1 MHREVIIMR
10 ILTNVSK
17 AELEHL
23 TSQPTA
29 KAMIE
34 KVKTEGIYIPEGD
47 AQAAAEFTAMRESQ
61 KRGDSLDL
69 SDAGRAAL
77 DNDIKEKKQ
86 TSQEEQIKEKI
97 AELEKELA
105 KINEQQAVS
114 EKAKAAQ
121 EKKAD
126 AIMQQI
132 SMLSMQL
139 VQLRKNN
146 SDSGTV

>member
-105 KINEQQAVS
+105 KINEQQAVT

>member
-1 MHREVIIMR
+1 MR

>member
-1 MHREVIIMR
+1 MR

-47 AQAAAEFTAMRESQ
+47 AQAAAEFTAMREMQ

>member
-1 MHREVIIMR
+1 MR

-105 KINEQQAVS
+105 KINEQQAVT